1 MPPLRCFSDD
11 FVGFPIGA
19 IVQSRRFGRLSDNR
33 RFVGVDRIKDMAYVY
48 ILKSENG
55 VFYVGSTDD
64 LERRLRQHVAGHTQT
79 TRQKKINKLV
89 FKQEFDTL
97 EAARKMEIKIK
108 KWKRRDY
115 VEKIIEDGYIKKA
128 S

>member
-1 MPPLRCFSDD
+1 M
-11 FVGFPIGA
+11 
-19 IVQSRRFGRLSDNR
+19 
-33 RFVGVDRIKDMAYVY
+33 KDMAYVY

-55 VFYVGSTDD
+55 VFYVGSTND

-97 EAARKMEIKIK
+97 EAARKMETKIK